1 MNRKTFIR
9 TASIGVFMSIPVV
22 SLLGCSSSD
31 DSPGPNPNPNPNP
44 NPTPQGNCL
53 QNGTNSAIS
62 ANHGH
67 TLVVSKEDVNAAIA
81 KTYTLSQANTDNHI
95 HQLTISPAQFN
106 TLKGNTQITVN
117 STSDAGHLHSVT
129 VSCA

>member
-9 TASIGVFMSIPVV
+9 TVSAGVIVSIPVV

-44 NPTPQGNCL
+44 NPQGNCL

-67 TLVVSKEDVNAAIA
+67 TLVVSKDDVSAAVA
-81 KTYTLSQANTDNHI
+81 KTYTLSAATTDNHI
-95 HQLTISPAQFN
+95 HQLTITPAQFN

-117 STSDAGHLHSVT
+117 STSDAGHLHTVT